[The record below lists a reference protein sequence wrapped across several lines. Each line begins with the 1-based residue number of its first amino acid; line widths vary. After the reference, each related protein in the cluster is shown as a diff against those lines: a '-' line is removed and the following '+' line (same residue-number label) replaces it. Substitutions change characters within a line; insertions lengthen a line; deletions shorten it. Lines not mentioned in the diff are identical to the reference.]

1 MTNSAAPVVECEKM
15 HVTLPVS
22 HLAAAIEFYVTKL
35 GFRLGFL
42 WGEPAFFAGISL
54 GEVEIFLK
62 EDTPA
67 PNAGAVVF
75 MVGDADALYEFH
87 RANGVEVMEEIDD
100 REYGIRDYAVKDLYG
115 YRLVFGHHI
124 YTVGPTIT
132 IERVDV
138 PVRLEKRLAGL
149 LQDLAE
155 HKRMTV
161 GNCLEE
167 ILLHTNEGV
176 EPHTKSQL
184 KYIEGLKEE
193 VWDRL
198 RQPCELSVCG
208 GVSTEVF
215 ELFEK
220 PVRQR
225 PYDDSMDLPIAC
237 FGVPGCWVR
246 DWPRPRCL
254 ILRLDIRCRRG
265 SMPSIAGIAPR

>member
-1 MTNSAAPVVECEKM
+1 VTNPTPPLIECEKM

-22 HLAAAIEFYVTKL
+22 HLASAIEFYVTKL

-42 WGEPAFFAGISL
+42 WGEPAFFAGVAL

-75 MVGDADALYEFH
+75 MVGDADALYGFH
-87 RANGVEVMEEIDD
+87 LANGVEVVEPIAD

-124 YTVGPTIT
+124 YTVGPKIK

-149 LQDLAE
+149 LLDLAA

-161 GNCLEE
+161 GSCLEE

-176 EPHTKSQL
+176 EPHTKSTL
-184 KYIEGLKEE
+184 KYIEELKKKHGIDYDSHGSYRFVEE
-193 VWDRL
+193 
-198 RQPCELSVCG
+198 
-208 GVSTEVF
+208 
-215 ELFEK
+215 
-220 PVRQR
+220 
-225 PYDDSMDLPIAC
+225 
-237 FGVPGCWVR
+237 
-246 DWPRPRCL
+246 
-254 ILRLDIRCRRG
+254 
-265 SMPSIAGIAPR
+265 

>member
-1 MTNSAAPVVECEKM
+1 MTDSIAPVVECEKM

-22 HLAAAIEFYVTKL
+22 DLRTAIEFYVTKM

-42 WGEPAFFAGISL
+42 WGEPEFFAGITL

-87 RANGVEVMEEIDD
+87 RANGVDVVEEIAD
-100 REYGIRDYAVKDLYG
+100 REYGIRDYAVQDLYG

-124 YTVGPTIT
+124 YSVGPKIK
-132 IERVDV
+132 IERMDV

-149 LQDLAE
+149 LTDLAA
-155 HKRMTV
+155 HKRMSV
-161 GNCLEE
+161 GSCLEE

-184 KYIEGLKEE
+184 KHIEELKKKHGIDYDSHGSYRFVEE
-193 VWDRL
+193 
-198 RQPCELSVCG
+198 
-208 GVSTEVF
+208 
-215 ELFEK
+215 
-220 PVRQR
+220 
-225 PYDDSMDLPIAC
+225 
-237 FGVPGCWVR
+237 
-246 DWPRPRCL
+246 
-254 ILRLDIRCRRG
+254 
-265 SMPSIAGIAPR
+265 